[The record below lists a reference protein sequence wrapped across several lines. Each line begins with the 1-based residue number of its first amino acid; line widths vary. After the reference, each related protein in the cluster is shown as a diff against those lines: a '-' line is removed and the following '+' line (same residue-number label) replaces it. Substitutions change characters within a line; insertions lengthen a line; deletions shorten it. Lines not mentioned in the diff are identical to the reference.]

1 MYIRELI
8 EGLKEGKTVLN
19 PLYWG
24 REGRLSIRENHLI
37 DEEGDSLCNPVDD
50 IALCVYFQD
59 VNFEGAYFEEE
70 QKESKESK
78 EEQKES
84 KESKEEQKE
93 SKEILI
99 SENYIKLRDEVAK
112 DIFYFRMS
120 RRASATLEENAT
132 FAFKAAEAF
141 MKARNN
147 A

>member
-8 EGLKEGKTVLN
+8 EGLKEGKTVHN

-24 REGRLSIRENHLI
+24 RESRFSIRENRLI
-37 DEEGDSLCNPVDD
+37 DEDGDSVCSPVDD
-50 IALCVYFQD
+50 IALFGYFQD
-59 VNFEGAYFEEE
+59 IAIEGAYFEEE

-78 EEQKES
+78 E
-84 KESKEEQKE
+84 
-93 SKEILI
+93 SKEIII

>member
-1 MYIRELI
+1 MTIRELI

-19 PLYWG
+19 QFCG
-24 REGRLSIRENHLI
+24 MEDRLSIRENRLI
-37 DEEGDSLCNPVDD
+37 DQYGESVCHPVDD
-50 IALCVYFQD
+50 IALYEYFQD
-59 VNFEGAYFEEE
+59 IALEGAYFEEE
-70 QKESKESK
+70 QKESKE
-78 EEQKES
+78 
-84 KESKEEQKE
+84 
-93 SKEILI
+93 III

-112 DIFYFRMS
+112 DIFYFLMS